1 MFIAWVDLL
10 LSLDTTV
17 LQLKLIKTVQI
28 SAMDI
33 MTVAET
39 LGPLQQR
46 QLNLQLT
53 NDRLNIIGT

>member
-17 LQLKLIKTVQI
+17 IRLQLIKTVPI

-33 MTVAET
+33 ITLSET
-39 LGPLQQR
+39 
-46 QLNLQLT
+46 
-53 NDRLNIIGT
+53 